1 MKIRWT
7 FSLVKYS
14 NIDLAVKMSE
24 WVFFMC
30 LQIHA
35 LQFE

>member
-7 FSLVKYS
+7 FLLIKCS

-30 LQIHA
+30 LQIYA